1 MNDPKCSKCAAG
13 TKSKEAGA
21 SKCTPCPICSVGK
34 YGGTLPGSTI
44 CSQCENCVAG
54 QYSDS
59 AGPFKFEKNEI
70 LVNCV
75 IYTRL

>member
-13 TKSKEAGA
+13 TKSEETGA
-21 SKCTPCPICSVGK
+21 SKCTPCQICSVGK

-59 AGPFKFEKNEI
+59 AGPFKFEKNEN